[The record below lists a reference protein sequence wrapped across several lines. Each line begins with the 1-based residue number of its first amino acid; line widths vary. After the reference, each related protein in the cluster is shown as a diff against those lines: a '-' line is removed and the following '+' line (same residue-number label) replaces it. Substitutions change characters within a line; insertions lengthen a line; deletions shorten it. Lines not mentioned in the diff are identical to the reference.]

1 MKRNSTFSEKEENVK
16 RKWYLIDAKGR
27 TLGRIATVAASLLR
41 GKDKV
46 TFTPHVD
53 CGDYVV
59 IINAKQVAV
68 TGKKEEQKTYFTHSG
83 YHGGHKLVSL
93 EKMRR
98 SHPERIIKHAVEG
111 MLPKNFLSSRIIN
124 KLKVYAGAEHPYA
137 KLKPEEI
144 KL

>member
-16 RKWYLIDAKGR
+16 RKWYLIDAKGK
-27 TLGRIATVAASLLR
+27 TLGRIATVTATILR
-41 GKDKV
+41 GKGKA

-59 IINAKQVAV
+59 IINAKAVAV
-68 TGKKEEQKTYFTHSG
+68 TGKKEEQKMYFTHSG
-83 YHGGHKLVSL
+83 YHGGHRLISL
-93 EKMRR
+93 GKVR
-98 SHPERIIKHAVEG
+98 STHPERIIRHAVEG

-124 KLKVYAGAEHPYA
+124 KLKIYAGTEHPYA

-144 KL
+144 KF